1 MVYMVSD
8 SEQLISDLDAYS
20 YAKDRI
26 DQIKSE
32 INGTSS
38 SEQLS
43 PAKPMT
49 GGCNGWTEADYAEML
64 FEMCAPGM
72 HNGRPYL
79 QNQAS
84 MYVPIKKKTVGPILL
99 GALSFEQQR
108 GFRAGECAGI
118 AQRLS
123 YMTENA
129 GSQLVISPDLIMLR
143 SGIWNLSDKKYC
155 KPEPGKYIPFRVDA
169 DIVDESQIRC
179 DSFLRFL
186 NTASGNDRDII
197 RQLAFFCAYLTL
209 VPKAGAKKIH
219 FLGTAP
225 NSGKSMLIRILRK
238 LIDHTVTMSPNDLG
252 TKFALSSLV
261 DSAVCFS
268 AELPNERLR
277 AKAVGVCKAISGGD
291 GLSAEAKF
299 KNIKFVDLNTKLVWA
314 GNHPLLL
321 EDADSPFLDRLEVI
335 PFQHTI
341 PQDKVDQELEGRI
354 WKERDSWITLLL
366 PAAEQLINS
375 YTFPTS
381 SASRAMKRE
390 LYTLNIQQTPQ
401 EGVRE
406 FVQRYCQK
414 MGGACVPTE
423 VVRKAY
429 RKWCVAEGKPAM
441 PDNRFPMAVV
451 ALIDGVVSR
460 PQQFQGHQCMRYD
473 GMAFRDPATG
483 SLIIH

>member
-1 MVYMVSD
+1 MANILEDCKSKFGHRSTLQNPFGANPFEDGVTRKKGFRGKGLQKEVPQQNQDAKTTVEKALQASPD
-8 SEQLISDLDAYS
+8 VIDLAQC
-20 YAKDRI
+20 AA
-26 DQIKSE
+26 
-32 INGTSS
+32 TSAP
-38 SEQLS
+38 LS
-43 PAKPMT
+43 PPAKPMT

-225 NSGKSMLIRILRK
+225 NSGNLGHATAQFTL
-238 LIDHTVTMSPNDLG
+238 DVYGHVTQKMRQ
-252 TKFALSSLV
+252 
-261 DSAVCFS
+261 DSA
-268 AELPNERLR
+268 NRMQ
-277 AKAVGVCKAISGGD
+277 
-291 GLSAEAKF
+291 KF
-299 KNIKFVDLNTKLVWA
+299 YDQITK
-314 GNHPLLL
+314 
-321 EDADSPFLDRLEVI
+321 
-335 PFQHTI
+335 
-341 PQDKVDQELEGRI
+341 
-354 WKERDSWITLLL
+354 
-366 PAAEQLINS
+366 
-375 YTFPTS
+375 
-381 SASRAMKRE
+381 
-390 LYTLNIQQTPQ
+390 
-401 EGVRE
+401 
-406 FVQRYCQK
+406 
-414 MGGACVPTE
+414 
-423 VVRKAY
+423 
-429 RKWCVAEGKPAM
+429 
-441 PDNRFPMAVV
+441 
-451 ALIDGVVSR
+451 
-460 PQQFQGHQCMRYD
+460 
-473 GMAFRDPATG
+473 
-483 SLIIH
+483 